1 MRITFAGERRAG
13 EIAVGAAVSS
23 AIRQSM
29 FRRCAAG
36 KQIMMPAP
44 ENEFEDQANVQRQMI
59 SFPVSP
65 KCGMAADVYA
75 SYKCVPAAT
84 GWESTGASS
93 SKIYEKFKCLT
104 PRFSQGLH
112 ARGPRRLRPGPS
124 ATRHR
129 IGGRRVEFQLQRHAR
144 VRRARSR

>member
-112 ARGPRRLRPGPS
+112 ARGPRRFAGQRHRRLRHGPS

-129 IGGRRVEFQLQRHAR
+129 IGARRVEFQLQ
-144 VRRARSR
+144 